1 MTDVLL
7 IFAMLLDCFDH
18 IFLSEEAATRIQGE
32 QGRGHTSFPFEQAF
46 LVNVF
51 VHVVGRVNARAGFLS
66 CVVHDMDHHEQV
78 WKSPCQRLIDLVHS
92 VIARRSLPSNG
103 ALAAHGVQNWQTGN
117 TILQK
122 KTCKVIY
129 IYMHNE
135 SNTHDRK
142 ARRIYKYRKR
152 WAIRHIA

>member
-66 CVVHDMDHHEQV
+66 CEVYDMDHHEQV

-92 VIARRSLPSNG
+92 VLARRSLPSNG
-103 ALAAHGVQNWQTGN
+103 ALAAHGAKLANWQHK
-117 TILQK
+117 LAK
-122 KTCKVIY
+122 KACKVIY

-142 ARRIYKYRKR
+142 ARRIYKYRKDGPSG
-152 WAIRHIA
+152 I